1 MRGRLFGAAVQ
12 AAVQCFSA
20 AGLQFKGN
28 RVGGCDVGRWLEFK
42 NLVPANQVSTLDR
55 SVAALPIPTA
65 ASHTPAVEGR
75 SWEGLV
81 PDCRGSSKGKQQQWF
96 PECGKLGTLVLG
108 PEGF

>member
-1 MRGRLFGAAVQ
+1 MEQLFK
-12 AAVQCFSA
+12 
-20 AGLQFKGN
+20 LQFSVSQLLGCN
-28 RVGGCDVGRWLEFK
+28 SREIEWGGCDVGRWLEFK